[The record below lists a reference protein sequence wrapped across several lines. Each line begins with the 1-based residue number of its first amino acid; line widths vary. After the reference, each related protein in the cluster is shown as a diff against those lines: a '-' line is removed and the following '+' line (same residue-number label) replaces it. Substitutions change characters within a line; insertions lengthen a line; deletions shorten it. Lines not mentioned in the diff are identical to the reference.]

1 MRRRGRH
8 LGHKDVGGQRQGANR
23 VCRAASKRARMP
35 LAAVLRRHVDQAQPA
50 VLGAGHHHGVGLTIE
65 RIGLRFARQ
74 LEQRFGAISQGR
86 SVAPSAVR
94 RWLTVSG
101 STACSPAVV
110 LAALPPAPDGRSG
123 CARCAARRDDT
134 DASAASLP
142 SITSSDSRRSPRWRA
157 SATSRCISALPSPWP
172 RISGRTERPQ
182 PAVPAAAGDQ
192 RHRHRF
198 MAVGDDQ
205 VVVQAEILSAEAGGE
220 GRPVE
225 HEAHDVVFKTVAE
238 DFRQFVAAVA

>member
-1 MRRRGRH
+1 
-8 LGHKDVGGQRQGANR
+8 
-23 VCRAASKRARMP
+23 MP

-74 LEQRFGAISQGR
+74 LEQRFGGDQPGQVGGAFRRQAMADGQRIDRLQRRRAWRRFRRRLMAGQGAHDAQPGAMIQR
-86 SVAPSAVR
+86 QRGFVAFDHFQRQPSVAALAGIRHQPLHQRLAQ
-94 RWLTVSG
+94 
-101 STACSPAVV
+101 P
-110 LAALPPAPDGRSG
+110 LAAHLRAHGKGRN
-123 CARCAARRDDT
+123 
-134 DASAASLP
+134 
-142 SITSSDSRRSPRWRA
+142 
-157 SATSRCISALPSPWP
+157 
-172 RISGRTERPQ
+172 

-205 VVVQAEILSAEAGGE
+205 AVVQAEILSAEAGGE

-225 HEAHDVVFKTVAE
+225 HEAHDVVFKTVVE
-238 DFRQFVAAVA
+238 DVCQLVAAVAQGVVIVEASVVMHG